1 MIDRLTFTKR
11 FSGIE
16 GFMPLRNSLFIT
28 GISSE
33 DRSNHP
39 VEWRSK
45 CTDVHFARLVDDD
58 RSKAVFDT
66 DRGRMEVFLR
76 GTKSIRSFLTYQQ
89 FSCYYL
95 DITGLAHHV
104 WAPLLRGLYDQ
115 PEPVFGVYVEPG
127 DYRASNRPT
136 ETSIFDLSDRIDGI
150 APLPG
155 FASFADSNAEE
166 TIFVP
171 ILGFEGARFAY
182 MLETLQP
189 NRDDISP
196 VIGVP
201 GFRPEYPFYS
211 FVGNRSQLVD
221 TRSWKSVR
229 YASANCPFAI
239 YHVLARLLQRAPKQ
253 RIVVGMIG
261 TKPHALGAVMF
272 YLNHPNQVE
281 LVYDYPVRR
290 AQRTHG
296 ASRVCVYQLSLL
308 PI

>member
-1 MIDRLTFTKR
+1 MIDSPSFTKL
-11 FSGIE
+11 FSGIQE
-16 GFMPLRNSLFIT
+16 FRPISDSLFIT
-28 GISSE
+28 GVSAE

-39 VEWRSK
+39 TAWQIGCTNVE
-45 CTDVHFARLVDDD
+45 FARLVGDD

-66 DRGRMEVFLR
+66 CRGRMDVSLR
-76 GTKSIRSFLTYQQ
+76 STKSIRSFLTYRQ

-95 DITGLAHHV
+95 DITGLGHHV
-104 WAPLLRGLYDQ
+104 WAPLLRGLYDR

-127 DYRASNRPT
+127 DYRASARPT
-136 ETSIFDLSDRIDGI
+136 ETSIFDLSEKIGGI

-155 FASFADSNAEE
+155 FASFGESLGKEP
-166 TIFVP
+166 IFVP

-182 MLETLQP
+182 MVETLQP
-189 NRDDISP
+189 NRDDITP

-201 GFRPEYPFYS
+201 GFRAEYPFYAL
-211 FVGNRSQLVD
+211 VGNRSQLID
-221 TRSWKSVR
+221 TRSWKNVQ
-229 YASANCPFAI
+229 YAAANCPFAI
-239 YHVLARLLQRAPKQ
+239 YYALCRLRKKAGCQ

-272 YLNHPNQVE
+272 YLHHPNQVE

-296 ASRVCVYQLSLL
+296 ASRVCVYELSLL
-308 PI
+308 RR